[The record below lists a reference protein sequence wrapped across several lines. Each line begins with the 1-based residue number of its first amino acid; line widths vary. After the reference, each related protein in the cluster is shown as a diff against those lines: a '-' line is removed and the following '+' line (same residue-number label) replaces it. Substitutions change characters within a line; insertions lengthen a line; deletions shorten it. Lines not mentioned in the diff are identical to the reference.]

1 MNIVPIINKVL
12 WDWVLLFLLCGTGIY
27 FTIRLRFVQIR
38 RFGAGMKHMFA
49 SFSLNGR
56 KAGKDGMNA
65 FQALSTAVAAQVGTG
80 NIAGAATAIVSGGP
94 GAIFWMW
101 VSAFFGMATIYAEAV
116 LAQKTKTI
124 GADGAVTGGPVYY
137 IRKAFSGTLG
147 KVLAVFFSI
156 AIILA
161 LGFMGNMVQSN
172 SIGEA
177 FHNAFGLRADLVSI
191 VVAVL
196 AVVVF
201 LGGVK
206 RLAWAT
212 EKIVPVMALLY
223 VVGSLVVIFMNV
235 ENLPETFRQIFVGAF
250 APQAVMGGALGVTV
264 QQAMR
269 YGVARGLFSNE
280 AGMGSTPHAHAIAK
294 VEKPEDQGVL
304 AMMGVFIDT
313 FIVVTMTALVIVST
327 GSLSSG
333 QTGAALTQLA
343 FSTSFGSMGSAFI
356 AICLLFFA
364 FSTIL
369 GWYFFGEV
377 NVRALFGPR
386 AVKVYALIVA
396 IFVAAGSLFSVDVV
410 WALSDLFNGLMVIP
424 NLLGL
429 LALSGTVA
437 LTCKK
442 SK

>member
-1 MNIVPIINKVL
+1 M
-12 WDWVLLFLLCGTGIY
+12 
-27 FTIRLRFVQIR
+27 
-38 RFGAGMKHMFA
+38 
-49 SFSLNGR
+49 
-56 KAGKDGMNA
+56 
-65 FQALSTAVAAQVGTG
+65 
-80 NIAGAATAIVSGGP
+80 
-94 GAIFWMW
+94 
-101 VSAFFGMATIYAEAV
+101 
-116 LAQKTKTI
+116 
-124 GADGAVTGGPVYY
+124 
-137 IRKAFSGTLG
+137 
-147 KVLAVFFSI
+147 
-156 AIILA
+156 
-161 LGFMGNMVQSN
+161 
-172 SIGEA
+172 
-177 FHNAFGLRADLVSI
+177 
-191 VVAVL
+191 
-196 AVVVF
+196 
-201 LGGVK
+201 
-206 RLAWAT
+206 
-212 EKIVPVMALLY
+212 
-223 VVGSLVVIFMNV
+223 
-235 ENLPETFRQIFVGAF
+235 
-250 APQAVMGGALGVTV
+250 
-264 QQAMR
+264 
-269 YGVARGLFSNE
+269 
-280 AGMGSTPHAHAIAK
+280 HAIAK

>member
-1 MNIVPIINKVL
+1 
-12 WDWVLLFLLCGTGIY
+12 
-27 FTIRLRFVQIR
+27 
-38 RFGAGMKHMFA
+38 
-49 SFSLNGR
+49 
-56 KAGKDGMNA
+56 
-65 FQALSTAVAAQVGTG
+65 
-80 NIAGAATAIVSGGP
+80 
-94 GAIFWMW
+94 
-101 VSAFFGMATIYAEAV
+101 
-116 LAQKTKTI
+116 
-124 GADGAVTGGPVYY
+124 
-137 IRKAFSGTLG
+137 
-147 KVLAVFFSI
+147 
-156 AIILA
+156 
-161 LGFMGNMVQSN
+161 MVQSN

-424 NLLGL
+424 
-429 LALSGTVA
+429 
-437 LTCKK
+437 TCWDC
-442 SK
+442 